1 MLGQLTIAQSG
12 KQSHLAIGFFAGANS
27 TVITYA
33 FISTRDGKIISSEP
47 VRKQRFMYTA
57 MGHWPGYVNLKR
69 ENLLFKN
76 DVDSSFLVEDEY
88 GKIVDYYCP
97 IFDSL
102 WKVRF
107 FEHPTVYDAY
117 GWSHGRYRPS
127 QKQLEYLANEY
138 GIQNL
143 LTEYIY
149 GENLYKLLRDMQN
162 TSWII
167 NYSSLAKDTL
177 VQGP

>member
-1 MLGQLTIAQSG
+1 MAVGL
-12 KQSHLAIGFFAGANS
+12 FAGANS
-27 TVITYA
+27 TVVTYA
-33 FISTRDGKIISSEP
+33 FVTTRDGKIVGSEI

-57 MGHWPGYVNLKR
+57 MGHWPGFVNIKR
-69 ENLLFKN
+69 ENLFLKN
-76 DVDSSFLVEDEY
+76 NLDSCFLVEDEY

-107 FEHPTVYDAY
+107 VEHPTHYDLY
-117 GWSHGRYRPS
+117 GWSHGKYKPS
-127 QKQLEYLANEY
+127 IKQLEYLSKEY

-143 LTEYIY
+143 LTDYIY
-149 GENLYKLLRDMQN
+149 GENLYKLLRDMQK

-177 VQGP
+177 AQGP

>member
-1 MLGQLTIAQSG
+1 M
-12 KQSHLAIGFFAGANS
+12 AIGLFAGANS
-27 TVITYA
+27 TLVTYA
-33 FISTRDGKIISSEP
+33 FVTTRDGKIVSSQI

-57 MGHWPGYVNLKR
+57 MGHWPGVANIQR
-69 ENLLFKN
+69 ENLFFKN
-76 DVDSSFLVEDEY
+76 NVDSCLLVEDEY
-88 GKIVDYYCP
+88 GKIVNYYCP

-107 FEHPTVYDAY
+107 FEHPTQYDLE

-127 QKQLEYLANEY
+127 HKQLEYLAKEY

-143 LTEYIY
+143 LTDYIY
-149 GENLYKLLRDMQN
+149 GDNLYKLLRDMGKP
-162 TSWII
+162 SWIV